1 MKLLF
6 ILPIFLSFFC
16 KTIICKDNLIA
27 EFLDNQINIDVG
39 FTGKKLSYF
48 GALNTPGD
56 LVIIVTGP
64 RKEIKVLKDKPKL
77 YFIIIIKIYV
87 LLKKG

>member
-6 ILPIFLSFFC
+6 ILSILLSFFC
-16 KTIICKDNLIA
+16 QNVICKDNLIA

-48 GALNTPGD
+48 GALNTSGD

-64 RKEIKVLKDKPKL
+64 
-77 YFIIIIKIYV
+77 YFFAISWQ
-87 LLKKG
+87 